1 MKFEEIEVGKVYN
14 AGHDAS
20 LYLVTH
26 KGYNYI
32 VVINYST
39 VHYVAVQQ
47 FYAKDYDYSEWYLE
61 DEYYIEHYLSDTPQ
75 EYQRIFRVLNKM
87 VVQGITDIDYFE
99 I

>member
-1 MKFEEIEVGKVYN
+1 MTNMCGTMTMEIREGLKIYDFYMEDDN
-14 AGHDAS
+14 LIH
-20 LYLVTH
+20 
-26 KGYNYI
+26 
-32 VVINYST
+32 VIITYRRNELISI
-39 VHYVAVQQ
+39 
-47 FYAKDYDYSEWYLE
+47 EWYLE